1 MKKQEK
7 KQRKKMEAFRSILKH
22 FEQMFNPDITW
33 TQVRPIIEKT
43 EEFQALNE
51 EEQRIE
57 VFNKFKDR
65 LKVSTSFSSLIR
77 WRLAVGISSKA

>member
-1 MKKQEK
+1 
-7 KQRKKMEAFRSILKH
+7 MEAFRSILKH

-33 TQVRPIIEKT
+33 TQVRPILEKT
-43 EEFQALNE
+43 EEFQALSD

-77 WRLAVGISSKA
+77 WRLAFISKV